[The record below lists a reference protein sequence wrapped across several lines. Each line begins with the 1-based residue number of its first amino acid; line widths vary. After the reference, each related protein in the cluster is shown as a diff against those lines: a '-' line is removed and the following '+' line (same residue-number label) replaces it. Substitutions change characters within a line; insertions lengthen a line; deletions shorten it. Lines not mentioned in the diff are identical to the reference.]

1 MNLST
6 SLSHGQSIPAGK
18 SELRRQLAA
27 WLRLL
32 SKCAQKPSRRRIHI
46 LRVATLRLQARLEH
60 WAAALETGGPEE
72 RAVRRW
78 NRQAEKLRRL
88 LSTARET
95 DVYLGKLDGLRSSVA
110 GPADGSS
117 RLTRMCLRQIDAV
130 EDRLQ
135 QDRKIAARKAADE
148 IKDRMRRFDRLS
160 RELEAELPVAVQR
173 AADSGT
179 GRVREMIAALVTE
192 SPNLNAENLHE
203 FRKRVKN
210 VRYVAE
216 IAGTGDPLATRQL
229 AALRRMQSAAGVWH
243 DWQTLAKRAG
253 RTLRSRNKDGGLAE
267 LLVTLAEESLE
278 KALEVCRR
286 TTERLLNEGAETE
299 PPLNS
304 YPPKR
309 PVRSA
314 ESLTAS
320 DEERYA

>member
-1 MNLST
+1 M
-6 SLSHGQSIPAGK
+6 
-18 SELRRQLAA
+18 
-27 WLRLL
+27 
-32 SKCAQKPSRRRIHI
+32 
-46 LRVATLRLQARLEH
+46 EH
-60 WAAALETGGPEE
+60 WAAALGAGGPEE

-95 DVYLGKLDGLRSSVA
+95 DVYLGKLEGLRNSVA

-130 EDRLQ
+130 EDRLR

-148 IKDRMRRFDRLS
+148 IKDRMKRFDRLS
-160 RELEAELPVAVQR
+160 RELERELPAAVQR
-173 AADSGT
+173 AADSGR

-192 SPNLNAENLHE
+192 SLDLNAENLHE

-216 IAGTGDPLATRQL
+216 IAVTGDPLLARQL
-229 AALRRMQSAAGVWH
+229 AALQRMQSAAGIWH

-253 RTLRSRNKDGGLAE
+253 RTLRGRNKDGGLAE
-267 LLVTLAEESLE
+267 LLETLEEESLE

-286 TTERLLNEGAETE
+286 TTERLQSEGAGTE
-299 PPLNS
+299 SPVPS
-304 YPPKR
+304 DPPKR
-309 PVRSA
+309 PVQSDTPLA
-314 ESLTAS
+314 DS